1 MAQNKSPLMNQPVD
15 EFDMTVSLAH
25 AEAAGWDVTRYN
37 GSNPFLS
44 HFLYVCDF
52 RRSSVELFSITK
64 ADFNSLQ
71 LDAEAAD
78 LATAVAHLLPRYAAG
93 ELTEEMD
100 GALAPTLFGY
110 VKATRSYSMW
120 VNSVPAG
127 ARLHTVLHIYPTG
140 GDNAAVRPF
149 MPNAKG
155 TMLTVDE
162 LTQLSNYV
170 LTVDRQ
176 AHPEWFPG

>member
-1 MAQNKSPLMNQPVD
+1 MTQPQNVTEPVD

-25 AEAAGWDVTRYN
+25 AQAAGWDITRYN
-37 GSNPFLS
+37 GSNPFQA

-52 RRSSVELFSITK
+52 RRSTVELFSIART
-64 ADFNSLQ
+64 DFDSLEI
-71 LDAEAAD
+71 DETAGD

-93 ELTEEMD
+93 ELTDELD
-100 GALAPTLFGY
+100 GALAPFLFGY

-120 VNSVPAG
+120 RQRAPAG
-127 ARLHTVLHIYPTG
+127 SRLHTVVHIYPTG
-140 GDNAAVRPF
+140 GETAAVRPF

-155 TMLTVDE
+155 TILTVEE
-162 LTQLSNYV
+162 LTHVSQYV
-170 LTVDRQ
+170 QAVDRD